1 MIKRFK
7 KQFWSNNS
15 NLLCFVSSYYRNI
28 TYMSIIVELCT
39 GLLSYHVTRMYP
51 NLDVGLKRRKIYNNT
66 FKCIVPNMPHL
77 KLPLPLSKMHA
88 QTSVTRSCQHNFFPC
103 AKLLHLTH
111 SSSPQTENIL
121 SLTCVHALT
130 RSVRVCVCVCVCV
143 NSLFL
148 SLTHTHT
155 HSPPAYMSMWI
166 FCACVS
172 APSHH

>member
-28 TYMSIIVELCT
+28 TYMSHYCRALYWFTELSC
-39 GLLSYHVTRMYP
+39 YQMYP

-77 KLPLPLSKMHA
+77 KLCL
-88 QTSVTRSCQHNFFPC
+88 C
-103 AKLLHLTH
+103 
-111 SSSPQTENIL
+111 L
-121 SLTCVHALT
+121 SLKCMPKLQWHAVASTIFFHVLNCCISLTLPVHRQRIFSLSLACMRSLALC
-130 RSVRVCVCVCVCV
+130 VCVCVCVCEF
-143 NSLFL
+143 SL
-148 SLTHTHT
+148 SPSYTHTHT